1 MKYRTYKKIRNSTA
15 LIRRILIIITIIAVM
30 IALVIVALT
39 AVKRTTAAAAATQD
53 PAATEPSETEV
64 FEPLEC
70 DLPVGLQEYTYY
82 ICQHSGVDFALV
94 MAVMYTESG
103 FDPEAV
109 SATGDRGLMQ
119 INEINLAELT
129 DKLMITDISD
139 PYQNIRG
146 GVYLLGVYAE
156 KYDNPARVLMAYN
169 MGDYGSST
177 LWEEGIHTTAY
188 TEKVLAKYKEFKE
201 ATYGER

>member
-30 IALVIVALT
+30 IALVMIALT
-39 AVKRTTAAAAATQD
+39 AVKRTTSAAAATQD
-53 PAATEPSETEV
+53 TAATEPVEAET

-70 DLPVGLQEYTYY
+70 DLPVDLQEYTYY

-109 SATGDRGLMQ
+109 SATGDCGLMQ

-129 DKLMITDISD
+129 DKLMITDITD
-139 PYQNIRG
+139 PYQNIRSG
-146 GVYLLGVYAE
+146 IYLLEQYTKKYKDAE
-156 KYDNPARVLMAYN
+156 RVLMAYN
-169 MGDYGSST
+169 MGDYGSSA
-177 LWEEGIHTTAY
+177 LWVKGVHTTAY
-188 TEKVLAKYKEFKE
+188 TEKVLTKYKEFKE
-201 ATYGER
+201 ANNGNR